1 MTEPENSEKE
11 TPGTEPAARPI
22 LDMTGS
28 PAIDAPPPQVEDALE
43 AENTEPPDTAVDETE
58 TTDDIWSESPPDLE
72 TLPAPDET
80 SGSEEVDGDSSDQ
93 HAVEI
98 IESTDVGPQTS
109 SPDINVAA
117 LAPAAQPSPS
127 DLTATATAVR
137 RWAEDNDVDS
147 DPYVLELTE
156 DLTHRRRLTYWASL
170 DPLENL
176 PTPAPKAGTRLRTL
190 ARAVLLLRNVGVFVP
205 VALTWFAIN
214 KATDAFGEYASSI
227 RNTPGLSPDQRTV
240 NFLEFWQS
248 GGPGGDFLEGS
259 WRIQHIAFLDALIIA
274 VIILLTLV
282 AGALD
287 GQANIRVTRRQVRSD
302 KERTS
307 VALTIGKAL
316 HGNRSASPESIGEAL
331 ALALTDLSEAARN
344 VAAATTRLEGSTS
357 AFDALTPRLESLSQ
371 QVTNLNRHFATD
383 VVNSVSS
390 LSSSVGELGTTLGGD
405 MNRFLSEV
413 LAGIEEINESFK
425 KTSVTVEF
433 GTKQLRDDLDAIH
446 RSLSQV
452 VGRR

>member
-1 MTEPENSEKE
+1 MTEPENSEAK
-11 TPGTEPAARPI
+11 TTGTEPAARPI

-28 PAIDAPPPQVEDALE
+28 PAIDAPPPQVEEADE
-43 AENTEPPDTAVDETE
+43 AENSESPSAAGEE
-58 TTDDIWSESPPDLE
+58 SKTTDDIWSVSPPDLDA
-72 TLPAPDET
+72 LPAPDEADEL
-80 SGSEEVDGDSSDQ
+80 EEVAEDPADEQ
-93 HAVEI
+93 PA
-98 IESTDVGPQTS
+98 ESIDLSVDDTQDS

-127 DLTATATAVR
+127 DLTTTATAVR
-137 RWAEDNDVDS
+137 RWAADNDVDS
-147 DPYVLELTE
+147 DPYVVELTE
-156 DLTHRRRLTYWASL
+156 DLMHRRRLTYWASL

-214 KATDAFGEYASSI
+214 KATDAFGTYANLI
-227 RNTPGLSPDQRTV
+227 RNTPDLTAEERNL

-248 GGPGGDFLEGS
+248 GGPGGDLLEGS

-287 GQANIRVTRRQVRSD
+287 GQANIRVARRQVRAD
-302 KERTS
+302 KDRTA
-307 VALTIGKAL
+307 VALTIGKSL

-390 LSSSVGELGTTLGGD
+390 LSSSVAELGTTLGGD

>member
-1 MTEPENSEKE
+1 MTEPENSEAK
-11 TPGTEPAARPI
+11 TTGTEPAARPI

-28 PAIDAPPPQVEDALE
+28 PAIDAPPPQVEEADE
-43 AENTEPPDTAVDETE
+43 AENSESLSAAGEE
-58 TTDDIWSESPPDLE
+58 SKTTDDIWSESPPDLDA
-72 TLPAPDET
+72 LPAPDEADEL
-80 SGSEEVDGDSSDQ
+80 EEVAEDPADEQ
-93 HAVEI
+93 PA
-98 IESTDVGPQTS
+98 ESIDLSVDDTQDS

-147 DPYVLELTE
+147 DPYVVELTE
-156 DLTHRRRLTYWASL
+156 DLMHRRRLTYWASL

-176 PTPAPKAGTRLRTL
+176 PTPAPKAGIRIRTL

-214 KATDAFGEYASSI
+214 KATDAFGNYVDGLA
-227 RNTPGLSPDQRTV
+227 NTESDETA
-240 NFLEFWQS
+240 NFLLFWQS

-287 GQANIRVTRRQVRSD
+287 GQANIRVARRQVRAD
-302 KERTS
+302 KDRTA
-307 VALTIGKAL
+307 VALTIGKSL

-390 LSSSVGELGTTLGGD
+390 LSSSVAELGTTLGGD

>member
-1 MTEPENSEKE
+1 MTEPENSEAK
-11 TPGTEPAARPI
+11 TTGTEPAARPI

-28 PAIDAPPPQVEDALE
+28 PAIDAPPPQVEEADE
-43 AENTEPPDTAVDETE
+43 AENSESPSAAGEE
-58 TTDDIWSESPPDLE
+58 SKTTDDIWSVSPPDLDA
-72 TLPAPDET
+72 LPAPDEADEL
-80 SGSEEVDGDSSDQ
+80 EEVAEDPADEQ
-93 HAVEI
+93 PA
-98 IESTDVGPQTS
+98 ESIDLSVDDTQDS

-127 DLTATATAVR
+127 DLTTTATAVR
-137 RWAEDNDVDS
+137 RWAADNDVDS
-147 DPYVLELTE
+147 DPYVVELTE
-156 DLTHRRRLTYWASL
+156 DLMHRRRLTYWASL

-214 KATDAFGEYASSI
+214 KATDAFGNYVD
-227 RNTPGLSPDQRTV
+227 GLAKTESDETA
-240 NFLEFWQS
+240 NFLLFWQS

-287 GQANIRVTRRQVRSD
+287 GQANIRVARRQVRAD
-302 KERTS
+302 KDRTA
-307 VALTIGKAL
+307 VALTIGKSL

-390 LSSSVGELGTTLGGD
+390 LSSSVAELGTTLGGD